1 MRTKISLPPG
11 RWRRA
16 RPKVAGLYLS
26 RQKPSERPS
35 VTWFDPRVD
44 QDALAKAETY
54 PLWIPW
60 AIADPEWFY
69 CD

>member
-1 MRTKISLPPG
+1 M
-11 RWRRA
+11 
-16 RPKVAGLYLS
+16 
-26 RQKPSERPS
+26 
-35 VTWFDPRVD
+35 TWFDPRLD

-69 CD
+69 REGDERGFLTRAHGGA